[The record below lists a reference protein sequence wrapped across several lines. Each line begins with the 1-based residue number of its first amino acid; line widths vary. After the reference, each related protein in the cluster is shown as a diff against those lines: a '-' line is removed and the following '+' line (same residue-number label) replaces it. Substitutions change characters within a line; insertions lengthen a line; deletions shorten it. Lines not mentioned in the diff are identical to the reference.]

1 MTKADTDA
9 GRWEYMTYA
18 PKGETCP
25 SCLKPIKSLEV
36 CRRGMLAGRDATPAV
51 AYWHTGCATKEAAQ

>member
-1 MTKADTDA
+1 MTTADTDA
-9 GRWEYMTYA
+9 ERWEYTTYA

-36 CRRGMLAGRDATPAV
+36 CRRGTLARLDTSPIV
-51 AYWHTGCATKEAAQ
+51 AYWHMDCVPQEAVQ